1 MGYIKGKGIRLQEE
15 IIKDATEYRQ
25 SMLDFFKREG
35 GATFGQMHLAIDKDV
50 SAPRINY
57 HFYELKDNGY
67 IKEVGLHKVPGT
79 RACKLWKAI
88 KDVYVYPK
96 VREIKKKST
105 DEKAVKPAYVSGV
118 MVVGMRHVPR
128 VPTRTGKVHIGSTM
142 GMF

>member
-15 IIKDATEYRQ
+15 IAKEVTEYRQ
-25 SMLDFFKREG
+25 RMLDFFKREG
-35 GATFGQMHLAIDKDV
+35 GATFGQMHLAIDQYV
-50 SAPRINY
+50 SVPRINY

-67 IKEVGLHKVPGT
+67 LQEAGLYKKPGT
-79 RACKLWKAI
+79 RSCKLWKAI
-88 KDVYVYPK
+88 KDVYVYPE
-96 VREIKKKST
+96 VREIKKKQT

-128 VPTRTGKVHIGSTM
+128 APTKTGKVHIGSTM